1 MYIGNGKGNEHDRE
15 AGGFEETREPDA
27 FSAVYEVEAHNEWAA
42 GVVFMVDDWFGCS
55 SLPSVS
61 TIALDS

>member
-42 GVVFMVDDWFGCS
+42 GAYGTKQLTEAKGKICV
-55 SLPSVS
+55 
-61 TIALDS
+61 AHR